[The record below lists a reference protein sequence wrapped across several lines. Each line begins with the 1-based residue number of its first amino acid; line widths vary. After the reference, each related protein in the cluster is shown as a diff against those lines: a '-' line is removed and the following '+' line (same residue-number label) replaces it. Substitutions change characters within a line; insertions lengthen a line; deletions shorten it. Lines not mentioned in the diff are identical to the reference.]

1 MISKIEETS
10 LGGFQWY
17 ISSRNISYKSVVET
31 SPIGISPGDKGK
43 AWPCSSITSVK

>member
-17 ISSRNISYKSVVET
+17 LYHKIALKLHSDIANEGNIDEQ
-31 SPIGISPGDKGK
+31 
-43 AWPCSSITSVK
+43 